1 MLLSAFIKCI
11 IYTICTM
18 ERKHFKQILINFGYG
33 DESIKKIM
41 QGRMVPT
48 LRKALVLQEL
58 HNIPVEAW
66 KDIRSFI
73 VHTKKDNNSMP
84 DTAVHHQEETQN

>member
-1 MLLSAFIKCI
+1 
-11 IYTICTM
+11 M
-18 ERKHFKQILINFGYG
+18 ERKHFKQILIDFGYG

-48 LRKALVLQEL
+48 LRKALDLQEL
-58 HNIPVEAW
+58 HGIPVEAW

-73 VHTKKDNNSMP
+73 HRTKKDNSSMP
-84 DTAVHHQEETQN
+84 NPDVHHQEETQNKLHQKESA